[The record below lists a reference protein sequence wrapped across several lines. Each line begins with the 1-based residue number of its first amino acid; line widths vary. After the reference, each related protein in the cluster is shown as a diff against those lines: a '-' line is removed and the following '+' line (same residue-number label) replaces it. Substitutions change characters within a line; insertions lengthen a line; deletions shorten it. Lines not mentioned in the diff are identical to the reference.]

1 MWSRPRSTFVGTVL
15 LASTLGACSLALD
28 FDKTS
33 EKAGQGR
40 STAAFC
46 AQHEQVTVAFCDDF
60 DGQPLGTKWPSVE
73 QANGTATNDAQAAV
87 SGTSSFLSIA
97 NAVPANAGVRAVGTI
112 SFANLKAQAVGL
124 RISFKVRVDQ
134 FDTTSGAKNTIFDFL
149 YGPMGD
155 YNQIVVNLVSTE
167 TAVSIQVAENA
178 QKAGAATSDYALH
191 GPFVTKPTIGQWMK
205 VDLNLDITMP
215 VGSGNRL
222 RVLLDDKQELDTT
235 LQLPLKG
242 DTPRLELGVGW
253 VDTSKPTQAWAV
265 RYDDFLVDT
274 VKL

>member
-1 MWSRPRSTFVGTVL
+1 MWSRPRSAFAGTVL

-28 FDKTS
+28 FDQTS
-33 EKAGQGR
+33 EKAGQGK
-40 STAAFC
+40 STGAFC
-46 AQHEQVTVAFCDDF
+46 AQHAQVTVAFCDDF

-73 QANGTATNDAQAAV
+73 QANGTATNDTQAAV

-97 NAVPANAGVRAVGTI
+97 NAVPANAGVRAVGAV
-112 SFANLKAQAVGL
+112 SFGNLKAQAVGL

-134 FDTTSGAKNTIFDFL
+134 FDATSGAKNTIFDFL
-149 YGPMGD
+149 YGPMSD

-178 QKAGAATSDYALH
+178 QKAGETTSEYALH

-205 VDLNLDITMP
+205 VDLNLDITAP
-215 VGSGNRL
+215 IGSGNRL

-235 LQLPLKG
+235 LQIALKG
-242 DTPRLELGVGW
+242 DTPRMELGVGW

>member
-1 MWSRPRSTFVGTVL
+1 
-15 LASTLGACSLALD
+15 GACSLALD

-33 EKAGQGR
+33 EKAGQGV
-40 STAAFC
+40 STGAFC

-60 DGQPLGTKWPSVE
+60 DGPPLGTKWPSVE
-73 QANGTATNDAQAAV
+73 QANGTVTNDAQAAV
-87 SGTSSFLSIA
+87 SGTSSLLSIA
-97 NAVPANAGVRAVGTI
+97 NAVPVGAGVRAVGTK
-112 SFANLKAQAVGL
+112 SFANLNAQPVGL

-134 FDTTSGAKNTIFDFL
+134 FDATSGAKNTIFDFL

-178 QKAGAATSDYALH
+178 QKAGSATSDYALH
-191 GPFVTKPTIGQWMK
+191 GPFDTKPTIGQWMK
-205 VDLNLDITMP
+205 VDLNLDITQP
-215 VGSGNRL
+215 IGTGNRL

-242 DTPRLELGVGW
+242 DTPRVELGVGW
-253 VDTSKPTQAWAV
+253 VDSSKPTQSWAV

-274 VKL
+274 VRL